1 MGNEEN
7 YFLPNGT
14 GVGLSYR
21 MDGMASKDL
30 FLRRGEKHKFVF
42 DITTEG
48 FPLSF
53 FTSPDPELPNFRI
66 KMKVTP
72 MIEHSGNSLSK
83 NKFRTKDRVHNTVT
97 IGDLTPGEQ
106 IRDWIRI
113 SDGYYTKPPE
123 VRVEETGA
131 FANYM
136 DHELGTIADYQAGR
150 MGNPNQKLVV
160 QRPYAKALLEDT
172 MVDRVLTRPQNIDA
186 ETGEYISF
194 GGKGLSRTNPPEAY
208 MMRSSFWEDFF
219 NDQNA
224 SILPFVDGVGT
235 ISPVNSISM
244 DDDEYNFLKPTWYP
258 NNPGDP
264 IPDILVWGTSS
275 SRDYDNETGS
285 YSPVSNVIAQV
296 VTEPTDV
303 SARRIVVS
311 DQGRGWEPN
320 STMAVLHYPIKP
332 FAYWTFDL
340 HESLFDDGTQSRYQP
355 SPGWNRFPEL
365 ELGILSRWT
374 FDELS
379 GDTYYQYDKIG
390 NQQLGGD
397 INMTTATGNAAFSL
411 RDNTLWEWGVLGRAA
426 KLSVD
431 TNIIISNVLH
441 ADANFTFS
449 AWLKPDGDFTLDIG
463 DHTLTYDHAATQI
476 QDGPNNILRRISPT
490 EQWMHV
496 ALVAT
501 SRTNSTLYLD
511 GQKIELATSF
521 TCRRKS
527 GIQQFFRFA

>member
-1 MGNEEN
+1 
-7 YFLPNGT
+7 
-14 GVGLSYR
+14 
-21 MDGMASKDL
+21 
-30 FLRRGEKHKFVF
+30 
-42 DITTEG
+42 
-48 FPLSF
+48 
-53 FTSPDPELPNFRI
+53 
-66 KMKVTP
+66 
-72 MIEHSGNSLSK
+72 
-83 NKFRTKDRVHNTVT
+83 
-97 IGDLTPGEQ
+97 
-106 IRDWIRI
+106 
-113 SDGYYTKPPE
+113 
-123 VRVEETGA
+123 
-131 FANYM
+131 M

-160 QRPYAKALLEDT
+160 QRPYAKALLHDT

-186 ETGEYISF
+186 ETGEHIRF

-208 MMRSSFWEDFF
+208 IMRSSFWEDFF

-224 SILPFVDGVGT
+224 SLLPFVDGVGT

-244 DDDEYNFLKPTWYP
+244 DNDEYNFLKQTWYP
-258 NNPGDP
+258 DNAGDP

-340 HESLFDDGTQSRYQP
+340 HESLFDDGTQARYQP

-390 NQQLGGD
+390 NQQPGGD
-397 INMTTATGNAAFSL
+397 INMTTATGNATFSL

-431 TNIIISNVLH
+431 TNIVLSNVLH

-463 DHTLTYDHAATQI
+463 GHTLTYDHAATQI
-476 QDGPNNILRRISPT
+476 QDGPNNILRISPT
-490 EQWMHV
+490 HQWMHV

-511 GQKIELATSF
+511 GQKIELTTSF
-521 TCRRKS
+521 NVGGNLEFNNFSGLLDEVRYYQSVKEEFEVKELAGRTFLDLSGNKFHAVPISSDSSILPMSDPSADIGLSTDRPGEVFYLRKIIPYPLVIVFPERTMGVPS
-527 GIQQFFRFA
+527 AGKMARSIILISPPTDWNLRA